1 MKIVQVLTKIP
12 HFLLLFVFLF
22 LILYILRR
30 FYKPKP
36 FYHQSV
42 IFFSRSHKDGAKILI
57 AMLSVSNNYQIIVC
71 YKEEQVAT
79 SLKCYDMSL
88 V

>member
-1 MKIVQVLTKIP
+1 MKIVQVLTNSP
-12 HFLLLFVFLF
+12 FLLLFVFLF
-22 LILYILRR
+22 LILYILRQ
-30 FYKPKP
+30 FYKPKL

-42 IFFSRSHKDGAKILI
+42 IFSRSHKDGAKILI
-57 AMLSVSNNYQIIVC
+57 AMLGVSNNYQIIVF

-79 SLKCYDMSL
+79 SLKCYNMSL

>member
-22 LILYILRR
+22 LILYILRQ

-42 IFFSRSHKDGAKILI
+42 IFFHA
-57 AMLSVSNNYQIIVC
+57 
-71 YKEEQVAT
+71 AT
-79 SLKCYDMSL
+79 KMELKF
-88 V
+88 